1 MVGAFSQ
8 LNAPKVGLPFVNGND
23 PSLKFLLMI
32 PSGLNVGSYASSF
45 SCKEFFEE
53 LNTSTSL

>member
-1 MVGAFSQ
+1 MS
-8 LNAPKVGLPFVNGND
+8 LDAPKVGLPFVNGND